1 MEKFNAELLKKQAA
15 LASLKYVKNGQSI
28 GLGTGSTVKYVLE
41 ELGERLKNGSF
52 TGIRG
57 IATSG
62 KTEEIARDHGIP
74 LVTFEDVSLL
84 DVYIDGADEVDDNLD
99 MIKGGGA
106 ALIREKIVAQNSK
119 FRVIVVDCTKL
130 SQKIGERWPV
140 PIEVFPMAIGTEM
153 EFLKSLDAVVQLRLD
168 NEGRVL
174 LTDNGNNIL
183 DANFG
188 ELGDP
193 RRLSMVLDGR
203 AGIAGH
209 GIFHG
214 LADVLVVGS
223 VVGVT
228 EIKKGEKP
236 KFESLRNATRLM

>member
-1 MEKFNAELLKKQAA
+1 MEKFNADLLKRQAA
-15 LASLKYVKNGQSI
+15 LESLKYLKNGHAV

-41 ELGERLKNGSF
+41 ELGNRLKNGTLS
-52 TGIRG
+52 GIRG
-57 IATSG
+57 IATSRR
-62 KTEEIARDHGIP
+62 TEEMARELGIP
-74 LVTFEDVSLL
+74 LVAFDEVPLL

-106 ALIREKIVAQNSK
+106 ALIREKIVAQNSR
-119 FRVIVVDCTKL
+119 FRVIVVDCSKL
-130 SQKIGERWPV
+130 SKKTGERWPV
-140 PIEVFPMAIGTEM
+140 PIEVFPMAIATEM
-153 EFLKSLDAVVQLRLD
+153 EFLKSLDAVVQLRLGD
-168 NEGRVL
+168 DGRVL
-174 LTDNGNNIL
+174 FTDNGNNIL

-193 RRLSMVLDGR
+193 KRLSTVLDGR
-203 AGIAGH
+203 AGVAGH

-228 EIKKGEKP
+228 VIKKGEKTR
-236 KFESLRNATRLM
+236 FESLLNATRFM

>member
-1 MEKFNAELLKKQAA
+1 MEKFNAEMLKRLAA
-15 LASLKYVKNGQSI
+15 LASLKYVKSGQSI

-41 ELGERLKNGSF
+41 ELGERLKSGTLS
-52 TGIRG
+52 GIRG

-62 KTEEIARDHGIP
+62 KTEEIAREIGIP
-74 LVTFEDVSLL
+74 LVSFDDVSSL

-106 ALIREKIVAQNSK
+106 ALIREKVVAQNSK
-119 FRVIVVDCTKL
+119 SRVIVVDSSKL

-140 PIEVFPMAIGTEM
+140 PIEVFPMAAGAEM
-153 EFLKSLDAVVQLRLD
+153 EFLKTLDAVVQLRTGSD
-168 NEGRVL
+168 GGVL
-174 LTDNGNNIL
+174 LTDNGNYIL

-193 RRLSMVLDGR
+193 KRLSVVLDAR

-214 LADVLVVGS
+214 LADVLIVGS

-236 KFESLRNATRLM
+236 KFESLRNATRFM

>member
-1 MEKFNAELLKKQAA
+1 MEKFNAESLKRQAA
-15 LASLKYVKNGQSI
+15 LASLKYVKDGQSV

-41 ELGERLKNGSF
+41 ELGERLRNGTL

-62 KTEEIARDHGIP
+62 MTEEIARGIGIP
-74 LVTFEDVSLL
+74 LVSFEQVPLL
-84 DVYIDGADEVDDNLD
+84 DVYIDGADEVDDSLD
-99 MIKGGGA
+99 LIKGGGA

-119 FRVIVVDCTKL
+119 LRVIVVDGSKL
-130 SQKIGERWPV
+130 SRRIGERWAV
-140 PIEVFPMAIGTEM
+140 PIEVFPMAVGAEM
-153 EFLKSLDAVVQLRLD
+153 EFLKSLDAVVQLRLGA
-168 NEGRVL
+168 EGGIL
-174 LTDNGNNIL
+174 LTDNGNYIL

-193 RRLSMVLDGR
+193 KRLSMVLDGR

-223 VVGVT
+223 VVGVS
-228 EIKKGEKP
+228 EVKRGEKAR
-236 KFESLRNATRLM
+236 FESLRVMRSD